1 VTENARFG
9 RRRIAAPAALA
20 ALLLLSLQVASLAQV
35 SEKLTLLHTN
45 DTHGH
50 LLPYSYPQLFDA
62 TSPLAQLTALRDIG
76 GIARRAT
83 LAAAVK
89 REPGRTAL
97 LVDAGDFCDGTPFST
112 EYHGEADVAAM
123 SAAGYDLACPGN
135 HELNNTVA
143 QLRKLGASARYP
155 MLCANLVETAS
166 GKTLFEPYAIR
177 QVGQARVAFL
187 GLLTQEARTYP
198 AAKEGLTV
206 RSPVATAR
214 QFVPELRR
222 SADFVVVLSHLGV
235 DEDRVLATSVDGIDL
250 IVGGHSHTLLSCPL
264 LMPLPPSGNPDSVN
278 GTLIAQSF
286 QWGGTLG
293 RLDLDLYR
301 NSAGAWS
308 VRSYKARLLPVT
320 RTTKADVEVAQVVGR
335 YWDPIKARY
344 GEVVGEATGDFTE
357 KAGDFAEYN
366 LVCDAV
372 RRRLGVQF
380 DLENMGGVRA
390 PIVRGPITKADLS
403 TVDPFGNTV
412 VKLTVTGAGL
422 KRILV
427 RHTPAVSGI
436 RYRIEQGKVV
446 DLTLDGKPVADT
458 DSLTGATNS
467 FLNGRIDRDD
477 VLSAEDT
484 GLKRLDLLEQ
494 YIREA
499 KKVTPAYDGR
509 RKVR

>member
-1 VTENARFG
+1 MTDYARFG

-20 ALLLLSLQVASLAQV
+20 VLLLLSLQAASLAQV
-35 SEKLTLLHTN
+35 SERLTLLHTN

-50 LLPYSYPQLFDA
+50 LLPYSYPQVFDA
-62 TSPLAQLTALRDIG
+62 TSPLAQLTSLRDIG

-89 REPGRTAL
+89 REIGRTTL
-97 LVDAGDFCDGTPFST
+97 LVDAGDFSDGTPFST

-135 HELNNTVA
+135 HELNNTLA

-155 MLCANLVETAS
+155 LLCANLVETET
-166 GKTLFEPYAIR
+166 GKTVFQPYAIR

-206 RSPVATAR
+206 RSPITTAR

-222 SADFVVVLSHLGV
+222 AADFVVVLSHLGV
-235 DEDRVLATSVDGIDL
+235 DEDRIVATSVDGIDL
-250 IVGGHSHTLLSCPL
+250 IVGGHSHTLLSRPL
-264 LMPLPPSGNPDSVN
+264 FIPLPPAGNPNSVN
-278 GTLIAQSF
+278 GTIIAQDF
-286 QWGGTLG
+286 QWGGMLG
-293 RLDLDLYR
+293 RLDLELYR
-301 NSAGAWS
+301 SAAGAWS
-308 VRSYKARLLPVT
+308 VRSYKGRLLPIT
-320 RTTKADVEVAQVVGR
+320 RSTKANAEVAQVIDR

-344 GEVVGEATGDFTE
+344 GEVVGEAMGDFTE

-372 RRRLGVQF
+372 RQRLGVQF

-422 KRILV
+422 KRILADQA
-427 RHTPAVSGI
+427 PAVSGI

-446 DLTLDGKPVADT
+446 ELTLDGKPVADT
-458 DSLTGATNS
+458 DQLVGATNS
-467 FLNGRIDRDD
+467 FLNGRIARKD
-477 VLSAEDT
+477 VVSAEET